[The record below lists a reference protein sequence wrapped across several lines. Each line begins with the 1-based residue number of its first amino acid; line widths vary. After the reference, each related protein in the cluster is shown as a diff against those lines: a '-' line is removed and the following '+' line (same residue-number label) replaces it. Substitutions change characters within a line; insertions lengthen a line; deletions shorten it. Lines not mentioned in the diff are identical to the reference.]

1 MPQSQKQAFINSILP
16 FHRCPISPLTMA
28 HSGISQVLRNLSLL
42 LLLLAQFSSLAA
54 GARVFNNSPWEI
66 RYTTD
71 AGSSSAPNLCHFWN
85 WPSGGDK
92 IVKCTQKYLAAGKT
106 INLSSLD
113 GFTYAE
119 RKYLCTGNFLIK
131 GVWQHMRSGDSIR
144 CVGSGGSNPYPI
156 CEVYDP

>member
-1 MPQSQKQAFINSILP
+1 
-16 FHRCPISPLTMA
+16 MA
-28 HSGISQVLRNLSLL
+28 HSGFSHVLRNLSLL

-119 RKYLCTGNFLIK
+119 RKYLCTGNFLTK